1 MLCCL
6 LGPPG
11 EGTGRVEAAGLA
23 ARSCS
28 QLARRRTARLRPR
41 KKGRG
46 GNSTV
51 GRIGHGG
58 VAATPPAPSRG
69 VPCPKS
75 PLARQARTP
84 AVKDLASRRA
94 EALLV
99 RSRYGP
105 VHPWAPHRSAAV
117 HVASG
122 GPLLPGAARQL
133 RLAAARLHP
142 VARAGDAISALAE
155 AATDVGT
162 DVGSADLRVRRG
174 GAHEAVHAAAVV
186 LDSQCSQIGRTSPRP
201 DCLKASAWAL
211 AWAEWARAW
220 AWADQ
225 GTGRKSRRRR
235 TCTAQGPPRCPPP
248 CSTRQLHWCCS
259 PECPCSSSSP
269 RRSRYLRSSRST

>member
-99 RSRYGP
+99 RSRYGSRGLCLHGSPRGRERPEEKKEEEEEEEEEEGEEDGSHRPFGETLQSRALLFWWTQNGDQP

-186 LDSQCSQIGRTSPRP
+186 VPSAPRLAALLP
-201 DCLKASAWAL
+201 DLIA
-211 AWAEWARAW
+211 
-220 AWADQ
+220 
-225 GTGRKSRRRR
+225 
-235 TCTAQGPPRCPPP
+235 
-248 CSTRQLHWCCS
+248 
-259 PECPCSSSSP
+259 
-269 RRSRYLRSSRST
+269 